1 MTPSCSGIKNCFC
14 KKHDENLLIHQDG
27 AEEVSP
33 FNLKVSM
40 ESGAEYSRELTAMCK
55 RGNVADGTYQRVYT
69 NKFKFEQTLCDPSL
83 SSAAS
88 YVTDIRAYDSSSNPN
103 GYLTEQKYDD
113 PQNCRYQIS
122 HVADVVETTSCPFLQ
137 RSVFLSQ
144 GDLSTLVTQFPDSS
158 KADADNHGITLEGNN
173 YIWDGIQ
180 DTYSTDRVW
189 AYYQFY
195 IRYTNPF
202 GATYWLGGD
211 STPAQFTLNC
221 DPCVNK

>member
-1 MTPSCSGIKNCFC
+1 VTPSCTGIKNCFC
-14 KKHDENLLIHQDG
+14 KKNDVNLLIRQDG

-122 HVADVVETTSCPFLQ
+122 HVAD
-137 RSVFLSQ
+137 
-144 GDLSTLVTQFPDSS
+144 GDLSSLVTQFPDPS

-211 STPAQFTLNC
+211 STPA
-221 DPCVNK
+221 